1 MLRKLFWHVPTVFKA
16 LAIWGNG
23 LLNESEKRK
32 QIRKVS
38 GLN

>member
-1 MLRKLFWHVPTVFKA
+1 
-16 LAIWGNG
+16 

-38 GLN
+38 GLIERS